1 MRGMLITIEGIEGS
15 GKTTQAIRLE
25 SYLIS
30 AGYPVVRTFEPGAT
44 QVGKKLREILLSE
57 SSDTH
62 FSLHPITELFLF
74 SADRAQHLYEVVIP
88 AMEQGKIVICDR
100 YIDSTSAYQ
109 GGGRKVNLSQILEVH
124 KIATLGIIP
133 VRTYLLDLP
142 PEIGLRRVLK
152 QRNKFDRLESES
164 IEFHKNIREFYL
176 QLAMSEP
183 KRFLIIDAT
192 NPEDYIFETIKGD
205 ITRILNEHKVK

>member
-1 MRGMLITIEGIEGS
+1 MLITIEGIEGS